1 MCEMHEA
8 SELRSNVWRAL
19 GRVADPEL
27 DEAITGLGF
36 VEGLEFAG
44 PPDDAVVTVTFRLPT
59 YWCSP
64 NFAFLMAEGIVREV
78 GGVDGVSRV
87 MVRLEDHM
95 HADEVMEAVNGGRPF
110 QEVFATLC
118 DGTDLSELRATFEAK
133 AFQRRQESVLVR
145 LRALGWSD
153 ASIAAMTLRQ
163 LDAVD
168 FDGGEAAV
176 QRPRYRELLVKKG
189 LARWPGDLAFR
200 TWDGEALTADGLR
213 DHVLRLRQVRLN
225 MEFNGALCRGLKDN
239 RYKEIA
245 TVDGEPT
252 LVDFMLGRVPARAAA
267 EAGVP
272 AAAGR

>member
-27 DEAITGLGF
+27 DEPITEMGF
-36 VEGLEFAG
+36 VETVDFVG
-44 PPDDAVVTVTFRLPT
+44 PADDAIVTVMFRLPT

-78 GGVDGVSRV
+78 EGVPGVTRV
-87 MVRLEDHM
+87 VVRLEDHM
-95 HADEVMEAVNGGRPF
+95 HAEEVMAAVNGGRGF
-110 QEVFATLC
+110 QEVFAALC
-118 DGTDLSELRATFEAK
+118 DGADLSELRETFEAK

-168 FDGGEAAV
+168 FDGGEAAA
-176 QRPRYRELLVKKG
+176 QRPRYRELLVRRG

-200 TWDGEALTADGLR
+200 TWQGEALTAEGLR
-213 DHVLRLRQVRLN
+213 EHVLRLRQVRLN

-239 RYKEIA
+239 RYKELA

-252 LVDFMLGRVPARAAA
+252 LVDFMLGRVPARAAT
-267 EAGVP
+267 E
-272 AAAGR
+272 AAGCR